1 MTKQEKTEVI
11 KELQEVLE
19 STNVLYIAD
28 TDGLNAQQTSELRRA
43 CFKGEISMKVVKNT
57 LLRKAMENV
66 EDKDFSGVIESLK
79 GNSTIFISEKGNA
92 PAKLIQ
98 NFRKKTEKPLLK
110 AAWIDSAVFV
120 GDAQLE
126 TLANLKSREELIG
139 EIIGLLQSPIKNVVS
154 ALKSGGNTIAGLV
167 KTLSE
172 KEE

>member
-66 EDKDFSGVIESLK
+66 EDKDFSGLFESLK

>member
-66 EDKDFSGVIESLK
+66 EDKDFSGVFESLK

-120 GDAQLE
+120 GDAQLD

>member
-66 EDKDFSGVIESLK
+66 EDKDFSGVFESLK
-79 GNSTIFISEKGNA
+79 GNSTIFTSEKGNA

-154 ALKSGGNTIAGLV
+154 ALKSGGNTIAGLI

-172 KEE
+172 KEG

>member
-66 EDKDFSGVIESLK
+66 EDKDFSGVFESLK

-120 GDAQLE
+120 GDSQLE

>member
-19 STNVLYIAD
+19 NTNVLYIAD

-66 EDKDFSGVIESLK
+66 EDKDFSAVFESLK
-79 GNSTIFISEKGNA
+79 GNSTIFTSEKGNA

-172 KEE
+172 KEV